1 MLCNTDTFEHF
12 FCLAS
17 LFLLHL
23 LMNYHENQST
33 VTSIASPG
41 LKLSKSIFCLADSAA
56 SMDNCRINAFALEM
70 NKNHNNIPFM
80 RFLQLNVI
88 FILFHIEWNR
98 TNIIWRPF
106 LGRSI
111 WSSCFACKIG
121 TEHLWTIP

>member
-33 VTSIASPG
+33 VTSIASPV

-80 RFLQLNVI
+80 RFCQLKMI

>member
-12 FCLAS
+12 FCFTS

-23 LMNYHENQST
+23 SISYNEKHGT

-41 LKLSKSIFCLADSAA
+41 LKLSKSIFCLAVSAA

-70 NKNHNNIPFM
+70 NKNHSNIPFM
-80 RFLQLNVI
+80 RLLQLNVI
-88 FILFHIEWNR
+88 LVLFHIKWNG
-98 TNIIWRPF
+98 TDIIWRPF
-106 LGRSI
+106 LRRSI
-111 WSSCFACKIG
+111 RSSCFACKIG